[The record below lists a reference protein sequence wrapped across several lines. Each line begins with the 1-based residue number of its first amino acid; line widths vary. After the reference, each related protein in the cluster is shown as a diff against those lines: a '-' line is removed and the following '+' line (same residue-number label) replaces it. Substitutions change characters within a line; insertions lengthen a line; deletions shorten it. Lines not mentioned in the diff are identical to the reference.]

1 MVSFSLQMLPS
12 SSSVLREGA
21 KTVMMKG
28 SELIVEASSI
38 MRFFQIDSSKFIRTR
53 CPKQIYINN
62 ILHRDLLEQLLPK
75 NMKKAKKL
83 RLLISGRDKHVHVLF
98 AMKCLHDTEAMDLS
112 INELYYETGG
122 TEEQMNF
129 SHI

>member
-1 MVSFSLQMLPS
+1 
-12 SSSVLREGA
+12 
-21 KTVMMKG
+21 
-28 SELIVEASSI
+28 
-38 MRFFQIDSSKFIRTR
+38 
-53 CPKQIYINN
+53 
-62 ILHRDLLEQLLPK
+62 
-75 NMKKAKKL
+75 MKKAKKL